1 MEQQKTEQQEYVAED
16 FMRIEDL
23 AKYLRVGMKRAR
35 EIEKMPGF
43 PKFRVGNRY
52 IYPRDKVKEYIEER
66 SDFMFKANSSGKV
79 KPLKRA

>member
-1 MEQQKTEQQEYVAED
+1 MSDDQQEFVAED
-16 FMRIEDL
+16 FMRIEEL
-23 AKYLRVGMKRAR
+23 AKYLRVGMKKAR

-66 SDFMFKANSSGKV
+66 SDFVFKSSVNSKGKI